1 MQAAF
6 RCRSESPSRVSLES
20 ASRTWQSGFSLIE
33 LMITI
38 AVLAILVAL
47 AAPSFT
53 AMINANRITG
63 QSNELVS
70 SLQLARLEAVRRNEA
85 VRVCRTTDG
94 ATCSTTVGAWTGWL
108 TVVDRNNEVLRSGTV
123 KAPVRV
129 SGSAAAVRFG
139 GDGLART
146 VAGGILFAGTIT
158 TCIPTTSPAANRR
171 VISVVGGSR
180 VSSDPVNGG
189 GACP

>member
-1 MQAAF
+1 MPPPRA
-6 RCRSESPSRVSLES
+6 SLGPVTLNG
-20 ASRTWQSGFSLIE
+20 ASGFSLIE

-63 QSNELVS
+63 QTNELIS
-70 SLQLARLEAVRRNEA
+70 SLQLARMEAVRRNEA

-94 ATCSTTVGAWTGWL
+94 ATCSATTGAWTGWL
-108 TVVDRNNEVLRSGTV
+108 TVVDSDNEVLRAGTV

-139 GDGLART
+139 GDGLAR
-146 VAGGILFAGTIT
+146 VDAGGVLFGGTIT
-158 TCIPTTSPAANRR
+158 SCIPTTSPAENRR
-171 VISVVGGSR
+171 VISIIGGSR
-180 VSSDPVNGG
+180 VSSDHDNGG
-189 GACP
+189 GTCP

>member
-1 MQAAF
+1 M
-6 RCRSESPSRVSLES
+6 SS
-20 ASRTWQSGFSLIE
+20 AIRARARPQIRASIKRPAGFSLIE

-47 AAPSFT
+47 AAPSFSSI
-53 AMINANRITG
+53 INANRITG
-63 QSNELVS
+63 QTNELVS
-70 SLQLARLEAVRRNEA
+70 SLQLARMEAVRRNEA
-85 VRVCRTTDG
+85 VRVCRTSNGT
-94 ATCSTTVGAWTGWL
+94 TCDTTTGAWTGWL

-129 SGSAAAVRFG
+129 SSTAAAVRFG

-146 VAGGILFAGTIT
+146 TAGGTLFAGTIT
-158 TCIPTTSPAANRR
+158 TCMPTTSPPQNRR
-171 VISVVGGSR
+171 IISIVGGSR
-180 VSSDPVNGG
+180 VSSDPANGG